1 MAQQP
6 IAIKQCDN
14 CGIDVK
20 IFHKDRLF
28 RKNLFCS
35 KKCEGEFRKK
45 QTPKESECPVCH
57 KKFHI
62 KPYQRKNAL
71 HNYCSREC
79 FNIAKSEYMKNE
91 GNHQY
96 GLKGELNSSWKG
108 GKRKSVYG
116 YYLIYFP
123 EHPFANGDGM
133 VFEHR
138 LVAEQFLLTET
149 NSVEINGKRYL
160 SPDFVVHHKDGD
172 KTNND
177 VSNLEIM
184 TLSEHTKYHMSLK
197 AGGCKDAN

>member
-1 MAQQP
+1 
-6 IAIKQCDN
+6 
-14 CGIDVK
+14 
-20 IFHKDRLF
+20 
-28 RKNLFCS
+28 
-35 KKCEGEFRKK
+35 
-45 QTPKESECPVCH
+45 
-57 KKFHI
+57 
-62 KPYQRKNAL
+62 
-71 HNYCSREC
+71 
-79 FNIAKSEYMKNE
+79 MKNE